1 MTEVTLTLSAQ
12 TYNTIV
18 QGLQEMPWKVAN
30 PAFQEID
37 SQVRAALAR
46 ERKVES
52 APPVEEPK

>member
-1 MTEVTLTLSAQ
+1 MTEITLTLSAQ

-46 ERKVES
+46 ERKAES
-52 APPVEEPK
+52 SPPVEEPK